1 MISTRIAASVA
12 SLAVWCWCLWP
23 SVARA
28 DRVDDLVH
36 IVGAAASHRVRA
48 QAAQVLGKSTDPRA
62 VDALLVALA
71 DPSDAVRGSAASA
84 LGAIGDARS
93 VPALE
98 RLRRDG
104 SVYVRDSASLALD
117 AITKRASSQAAK
129 APPPSPGMTRYLA
142 TVNVTKG
149 SSEAS
154 QILKEVLTR
163 DLSRLPR
170 LATTPDATT
179 QKLSAWELEATITNL
194 TTTGERLD
202 CDVELVIA
210 TLPVRS
216 IRAKVRAGASFN
228 GVRLGAHDPK
238 PQRECLKGA
247 SQLLTE
253 DVDKF
258 FKAQSQP

>member
-1 MISTRIAASVA
+1 MTRIAACVV
-12 SLAVWCWCLWP
+12 SLVLWCWCLWP

-36 IVGAAASHRVRA
+36 ILSTAASHRVRA
-48 QAAQVLGKSTDPRA
+48 QAAQVLGKSTDARA
-62 VDALLVALA
+62 VDALLTALA

-84 LGAIGDARS
+84 LGALGDSRS
-93 VPALE
+93 VTALE
-98 RLRRDG
+98 RLRRDS
-104 SVYVRDSASLALD
+104 SVYVRDSATLALD
-117 AITKRASSQAAK
+117 AITKRATLATK
-129 APPPSPGMTRYLA
+129 PTPSTPRFLA

-149 SSEAS
+149 STEAA

-170 LATTPDATT
+170 LATSPDATT
-179 QKLSAWELEATITNL
+179 TKLSAWELEATITNL

-216 IRAKVRAGASFN
+216 IRAKVHAGASFN
-228 GVRLGAHDPK
+228 GVRVGSRDPK

-258 FKAQSQP
+258 FKAQTP